1 MEENT
6 MKNWRA
12 YRNYGVYLVTDREL
26 CLGRP
31 LDEVVLAAVR
41 GGAGAVQLREKHADS
56 REFLALARALVSRLQ
71 PMGIPL
77 IVNDRADIALA
88 AGAAGLHVGQSDL
101 PPEDARR
108 LMGENAIIG
117 LSVETREELL
127 AAEKLDIDYVGISPV
142 FATPTK
148 TDTLAPWGLDGLR
161 WAREHSPLTLVAIGG
176 IHRENAAAVLEAG
189 AHSLAVVS
197 EICSADSPEEAA
209 RSLKALFR

>member
-1 MEENT
+1 
-6 MKNWRA
+6 MKHWRE
-12 YRNYGVYLVTDREL
+12 YDNYGVYLVTDRDL

-31 LDEVVLAAVR
+31 LDDVVLAAVR
-41 GGAGAVQLREKHADS
+41 GGAGAVQLREKHAS
-56 REFLALARALVSRLQ
+56 TREFLELARALVSRLQ

-77 IVNDRADIALA
+77 IINDRADIALA
-88 AGAAGLHVGQSDL
+88 SGAAGLHVGQSDL

-148 TDTLAPWGLDGLR
+148 TDTREPWGLSGLR

-176 IHRENAAAVLEAG
+176 IHRENAASVLEAG

-197 EICSADSPEEAA
+197 EICSAPDPEKAA
-209 RSLKALFR
+209 EHLRELFA